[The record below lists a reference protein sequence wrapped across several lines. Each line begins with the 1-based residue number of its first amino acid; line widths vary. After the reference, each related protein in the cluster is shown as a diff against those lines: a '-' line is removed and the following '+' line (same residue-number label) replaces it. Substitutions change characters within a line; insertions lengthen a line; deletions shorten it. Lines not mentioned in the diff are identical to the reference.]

1 MQKSKRRLLTNRA
14 TPQPRHFFL
23 AVLVLACIS
32 GPAAA
37 HAVLVE
43 STPVPE
49 STSSGPNIAIRLRFN
64 VRIDADRSRIT
75 IISSDGSGRKLQTL
89 KGQEPNTLTSTAT
102 GLQAGGYR
110 IRWQVL
116 ASDGHITSG
125 EIHFSVGS

>member
-1 MQKSKRRLLTNRA
+1 MQKSERRWLTNRA
-14 TPQPRHFFL
+14 MPQLRHLFL
-23 AVLVLACIS
+23 AMLFVACTS

-43 STPVPE
+43 SNPVPE

-75 IISSDGSGRKLQTL
+75 IIKSDGSGRKLETS
-89 KGQEPNTLTSTAT
+89 KGPEPNTLTAAAT
-102 GLQAGGYR
+102 GLQAGAYR

-125 EIHFSVGS
+125 EIHFSVGG

>member
-1 MQKSKRRLLTNRA
+1 MRKNHSSWLIHPS
-14 TPQPRHFFL
+14 TPQLRHLFFAML
-23 AVLVLACIS
+23 ILACIS

-37 HAVLVE
+37 HAILVE
-43 STPVPE
+43 STPVPD

-64 VRIDADRSRIT
+64 VRVDAGRSSIT

-89 KGQEPNTLTSTAT
+89 EGPAPNILTATAT

-116 ASDGHITSG
+116 ASDGHLTSG

>member
-1 MQKSKRRLLTNRA
+1 MRKSKSRQLTNRP
-14 TPQPRHFFL
+14 TLQLRHLFL
-23 AVLVLACIS
+23 AMLTLACTS

-64 VRIDADRSRIT
+64 VRIDADRSTIT

-89 KGQEPNTLTSTAT
+89 KGPEPNMLTSTAS
-102 GLQAGGYR
+102 GLQAGSYR

>member
-1 MQKSKRRLLTNRA
+1 MQKSKSSWLINRA
-14 TPQPRHFFL
+14 APRLSRLFFAML
-23 AVLVLACIS
+23 ILACIS

-75 IISSDGSGRKLQTL
+75 IIHSDGSGRKLQTL
-89 KGQEPNTLTSTAT
+89 KGPEPNTLTATAT

-116 ASDGHITSG
+116 ASDGHMTSG
-125 EIHFSVGS
+125 EIHFSVGG

>member
-1 MQKSKRRLLTNRA
+1 MRKSKSRQLTYRVTRQPMRLFLTI
-14 TPQPRHFFL
+14 L
-23 AVLVLACIS
+23 ILACIS
-32 GPAAA
+32 RPAAA

-49 STSSGPNIAIRLRFN
+49 SISSGPNIAIRLRFN

-75 IISSDGSGRKLQTL
+75 IIHSDGSGRKLQTL
-89 KGQEPNTLTSTAT
+89 KGPEPNTLTATAT

-116 ASDGHITSG
+116 ASDGHMTSG
-125 EIHFSVGS
+125 EIHFSVGG

>member
-1 MQKSKRRLLTNRA
+1 MQKSERRQLTNRA
-14 TPQPRHFFL
+14 MPQLRHLIL
-23 AVLVLACIS
+23 AMLIVACIS

-37 HAVLVE
+37 HALLVE

-89 KGQEPNTLTSTAT
+89 KGPEPNTMTSTAT
-102 GLQAGGYR
+102 GLQAGG
-110 IRWQVL
+110 
-116 ASDGHITSG
+116 
-125 EIHFSVGS
+125 

>member
-1 MQKSKRRLLTNRA
+1 MQKSKSSWLINRA
-14 TPQPRHFFL
+14 APRLSRLFFAML
-23 AVLVLACIS
+23 ILACIS

-43 STPVPE
+43 STPVPG

-75 IISSDGSGRKLQTL
+75 IIRSDGSGWKLQTL
-89 KGQEPNTLTSTAT
+89 KEPEPNTLTAKAT
-102 GLQAGGYR
+102 GLQAGVYR

-116 ASDGHITSG
+116 ASDGHMTSG
-125 EIHFSVGS
+125 EIHFSVGG

>member
-1 MQKSKRRLLTNRA
+1 MRKSKSIQPTNRA
-14 TPQPRHFFL
+14 TPHLRHLFL
-23 AVLVLACIS
+23 AILILACYS

-43 STPVPE
+43 SAPVPE

-64 VRIDADRSRIT
+64 VRIDADRSTIT

-89 KGQEPNTLTSTAT
+89 KGPEPNTLTARATA
-102 GLQAGGYR
+102 LQAGGYR

-116 ASDGHITSG
+116 ASDGHLTSG
-125 EIHFSVGS
+125 EIHFSVRG